1 MPEDYKGAFFDALK
15 IAGVGALTFLFAP
28 WVDATF
34 PDVWPWVRFAVPAFA
49 GVLFL
54 LLLYVFATGKAHLE
68 VVWRI
73 IGEPEVDVEKVIAK
87 FLTANSGD
95 GGDLFEVSVRHKSG
109 RGLGRLAL
117 RWAVKSGC
125 DLKVSVPHSDLSV
138 VSEGEQARVNS
149 GEIVIGTS
157 FSITFALKPSIP
169 LPGHTWTHLPF
180 RLNAGVIPRSQTHW
194 TVQYEL
200 EPRGRLAGVYAKLI
214 KVDATVVS
222 LVETWR

>member
-15 IAGVGALTFLFAP
+15 IAGVGALTFFFAP

-34 PDVWPWVRFAVPAFA
+34 PDVWPWVRFAVPAFL
-49 GVLFL
+49 GVLVL
-54 LLLYVFATGKAHLE
+54 LLLYVFAAGKAELE

-73 IGEPEVDVEKVIAK
+73 IGEPEVDVDKVIAK

-95 GGDLFEVSVRHKSG
+95 GGDLFEVSVRHKYG
-109 RGLGRLAL
+109 RGLGKVAL
-117 RWAVKSGC
+117 KQAVKSGC
-125 DLKVSVPHSDLSV
+125 GLRVSVPHSDIIV
-138 VSEGEQARVNS
+138 VSEGEQTRVNS
-149 GEIVIGTS
+149 GEIIIGND
-157 FSITFALKPSIP
+157 FSIAFTLKPDVP

-180 RLNAGVIPRSQTHW
+180 RLNAVTPSSQTHW
-194 TVQYEL
+194 TVRHEL
-200 EPRGRLAGVYAKLI
+200 EPRGKLARVYAKLI